1 MDIIQDILQSFRP
14 EVYGSFVV
22 VGLLS
27 LLAFIVNHIAK
38 HTDPLKK
45 PKGLMLLAEMLVGM
59 FDGMV
64 KTYMGPTWKTMAS
77 FFMTISMYIFLSFII
92 GLFGIP
98 SPLLFF
104 TNIVVIVSYTFI
116 MIHYTAIKAN
126 GWKYF
131 KRFTEPFLIFLPINL
146 VSVWAPLVSMSF
158 RIFGNMIA
166 GYAILSLLYFA
177 TGQLSTFLLSFLPSG
192 FSSLWIAPFI
202 APWLHLY
209 FDLFGAFI
217 QTTVFITLSMI
228 FIAQEGPGPSKVI
241 NDKVAST
248 SNSTT

>member
-1 MDIIQDILQSFRP
+1 MAIFQEIIQSFRP
-14 EVYGSFVV
+14 EVYGSFIV
-22 VGLLS
+22 VGILS
-27 LLAFIVNHIAK
+27 FLAFIVNWIAK
-38 HTDPLKK
+38 QADPLAK
-45 PKGLMLLAEMLVGM
+45 PKGILLLAEMLVDM
-59 FDGMV
+59 FDNMV

-77 FFMTISMYIFLSFII
+77 FFMTIAMYIFLSFII

-131 KRFTEPFLIFLPINL
+131 KRFTEPFVVFLPINL

-177 TGQLSTFLLSFLPSG
+177 TSQLSTLIFSFLPAG

-228 FIAQEGPGPSKVI
+228 FIAQEGPGPSKVH
-241 NDKVAST
+241 NEAVAST
-248 SNSTT
+248 LNSTT